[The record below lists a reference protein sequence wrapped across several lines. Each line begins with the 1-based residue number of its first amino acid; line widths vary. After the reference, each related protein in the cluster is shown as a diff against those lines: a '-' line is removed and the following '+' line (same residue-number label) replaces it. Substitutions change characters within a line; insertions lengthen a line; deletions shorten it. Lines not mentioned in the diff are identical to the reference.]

1 MFIRIILIESICA
14 VLMLAF
20 SGVAQSPAETG
31 ADVSIAL
38 NVAGQTYAFNGKGE
52 CTYEPVA
59 YIYGTRAQQWSVE
72 GNNAQGSAKLT
83 LWRLA
88 AGSVDMFSFYAVT
101 SGKVHVVN
109 TVKTSGGGKV
119 EGSGKATFT
128 PAGSGGTFT
137 IDATAAKGGTITGTM
152 KCSAF
157 SAVVVEGG

>member
-1 MFIRIILIESICA
+1 MSIRGIFMESICA

-20 SGVAQSPAETG
+20 SGVAQSPTETG
-31 ADVSIAL
+31 ADLSIAL

-88 AGSVDMFSFYAVT
+88 AGSVDMLSLYAAT
-101 SGKVHVVN
+101 GGKVYVVK
-109 TVKTSGGGKV
+109 TVKTGGGGEV

-128 PAGSGGTFT
+128 SAGSGGTFT
-137 IDATAAKGGTITGTM
+137 IDATAAKGGKITGTM

>member
-1 MFIRIILIESICA
+1 MSIRRIIIESICA

-20 SGVAQSPAETG
+20 SGVAQSPAETE

-38 NVAGQTYAFNGKGE
+38 NVAGQTFAFNGKGE
-52 CTYEPVA
+52 CTYEPA
-59 YIYGTRAQQWSVE
+59 GYIYGTRAQQWKIE
-72 GNNAQGSAKLT
+72 GNNAQGSASLT
-83 LWRLA
+83 LWRLE
-88 AGSVDMFSFYAVT
+88 AGSVDMFSFYAAT
-101 SGKVHVVN
+101 GGKVYVVN
-109 TVKTSGGGKV
+109 TVKTSGGGEV

-137 IDATAAKGGTITGTM
+137 IDATAAKGGKIAGTM